1 MPRHERD
8 DESTVGKE
16 VEDGYRRKVGK
27 YEADDVRNRI
37 PWEPVVS
44 RGMTSEWNTDAPMMI
59 PNVHIPIVERERLCV
74 EPHGRQIRI
83 TECE

>member
-27 YEADDVRNRI
+27 YVADDVRNRI
-37 PWEPVVS
+37 PWEQMS
-44 RGMTSEWNTDAPMMI
+44 A
-59 PNVHIPIVERERLCV
+59 
-74 EPHGRQIRI
+74 
-83 TECE
+83 